1 MLNKKAGFKKPQS
14 MFEYQIHNIL
24 EEFFDDLESQKT
36 FFDCLSPKGFPLRYD
51 FYSKKHNL
59 LIEADGTQHY
69 DKNNPNYDEYVHIC
83 DETKNNYAKQNGIN
97 LIRIPY
103 KKHVTKEYILQFI
116 SEIDLLYYNA
126 G

>member
-1 MLNKKAGFKKPQS
+1 MLNKKSGFKKPQS

-69 DKNNPNYDEYVHIC
+69 DKNNGYYSEDIVRHDEMKKEYC
-83 DETKNNYAKQNGIN
+83 EKNNIR
-97 LIRIPY
+97 LITIDY
-103 KKHVTKEYILQFI
+103 KRNQDVKYE
-116 SEIDLLYYNA
+116 DLGLEENNE
-126 G
+126 